1 MGLYDLSDRL
11 NWVQACRLMGI
22 SKSTLYRL
30 IEAGRILSY
39 GAGSRN
45 RFFLRSELKEYMS
58 KRACTVRAS
67 GKS

>member
-30 IEAGRILSY
+30 VEAGRILSY
-39 GAGSRN
+39 GAGTRN

-58 KRACTVRAS
+58 KMVGGRAS
-67 GKS
+67 GTS